1 MQFVEKLSVPAY
13 WYPQL
18 AGGECIAWVDVRI
31 SVYPSGYPI
40 FGNTYF
46 AKGVDVTFVEGT
58 PPRLLSPSRR
68 LHHYHQRVYPP
79 FGSSPTGVYIWGYDG
94 VKVDLEVATMP
105 VGNTNDLAQAIDSY
119 LNDRINESLQG
130 YITDQSLLAALLNYA
145 KNADLQDAV
154 ATLNLLLQ
162 SKADL
167 TALDS
172 KVSVATFQ
180 SAIANLGTLIEG
192 QIDPTE
198 LSIALGQF
206 AQAQP
211 QQLIRQSKVFEFK
224 GVYSTNSTAF
234 SAVGISAS
242 LPQPLLSTSK
252 VRARFS
258 GYAAIQSNSPR
269 GLFTMARGTTLLHPS
284 GTEGLAQCR
293 GQDPNKVE
301 FVVQD
306 DAPGVSNPEYALF
319 VKLTASSNLYLN
331 RPGSNTTP
339 ITPSYLVL
347 EEIA

>member
-1 MQFVEKLSVPAY
+1 MGFPTLRTLCHCPTHPHQKRLYHP
-13 WYPQL
+13 PQDIRDCL
-18 AGGECIAWVDVRI
+18 
-31 SVYPSGYPI
+31 
-40 FGNTYF
+40 
-46 AKGVDVTFVEGT
+46 K
-58 PPRLLSPSRR
+58 RLRR
-68 LHHYHQRVYPP
+68 HQR
-79 FGSSPTGVYIWGYDG
+79 
-94 VKVDLEVATMP
+94 
-105 VGNTNDLAQAIDSY
+105 
-119 LNDRINESLQG
+119 
-130 YITDQSLLAALLNYA
+130 NYA

-167 TALDS
+167 TALES
-172 KVSVATFQ
+172 KVSNATFQ
-180 SAIANLGTLIEG
+180 TAIANLGTLIEG

-284 GTEGLAQCR
+284 GRKAWRNAVGKMQLR
-293 GQDPNKVE
+293 
-301 FVVQD
+301 
-306 DAPGVSNPEYALF
+306 
-319 VKLTASSNLYLN
+319 SNLLFKMMCQVCQIL
-331 RPGSNTTP
+331 SMHC
-339 ITPSYLVL
+339 SLS
-347 EEIA
+347 